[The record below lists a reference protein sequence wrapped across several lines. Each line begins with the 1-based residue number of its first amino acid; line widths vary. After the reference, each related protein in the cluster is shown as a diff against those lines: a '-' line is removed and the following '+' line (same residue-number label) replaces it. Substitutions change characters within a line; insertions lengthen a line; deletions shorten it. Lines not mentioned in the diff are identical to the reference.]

1 MKITKSQLKH
11 IVEEEVGF
19 YLAEKKTFS
28 SWRQAIKADA
38 ELGSMDDI
46 VSVGDLGDHGR
57 ALDKS
62 EREQVAAGADPED
75 IKVPHMKRKEYIKAA
90 KRKKA
95 REARKKAR
103 EQRKVIE
110 EITKSQLK
118 QIIKEEFG
126 NVMAEQPND
135 VKQLI
140 EQGRS
145 FFDQVIQLSMAS
157 EDDPEAQEKLNQVEE
172 ALSREVHEKSHG
184 WVKFNIVG

>member
-1 MKITKSQLKH
+1 MK
-11 IVEEEVGF
+11 
-19 YLAEKKTFS
+19 
-28 SWRQAIKADA
+28 
-38 ELGSMDDI
+38 
-46 VSVGDLGDHGR
+46 
-57 ALDKS
+57 
-62 EREQVAAGADPED
+62 
-75 IKVPHMKRKEYIKAA
+75 
-90 KRKKA
+90 
-95 REARKKAR
+95 
-103 EQRKVIE
+103 
-110 EITKSQLK
+110 ITKSQLK

>member
-1 MKITKSQLKH
+1 MK
-11 IVEEEVGF
+11 
-19 YLAEKKTFS
+19 
-28 SWRQAIKADA
+28 
-38 ELGSMDDI
+38 
-46 VSVGDLGDHGR
+46 
-57 ALDKS
+57 
-62 EREQVAAGADPED
+62 
-75 IKVPHMKRKEYIKAA
+75 
-90 KRKKA
+90 
-95 REARKKAR
+95 
-103 EQRKVIE
+103 
-110 EITKSQLK
+110 ITKSQLK
-118 QIIKEEFG
+118 QIIKEELG